1 MKPPNHDCYLLLCPQ
16 LPPSFSQRPPVSTML
31 YWLFHHPDGLLFVN
45 RRVLCVQGAQWR
57 LVSMEPAPQ
66 ELPEFTR
73 VALRQAFQREA
84 QRWTAE

>member
-1 MKPPNHDCYLLLCPQ
+1 
-16 LPPSFSQRPPVSTML
+16 
-31 YWLFHHPDGLLFVN
+31 
-45 RRVLCVQGAQWR
+45 
-57 LVSMEPAPQ
+57 MEPAPQ